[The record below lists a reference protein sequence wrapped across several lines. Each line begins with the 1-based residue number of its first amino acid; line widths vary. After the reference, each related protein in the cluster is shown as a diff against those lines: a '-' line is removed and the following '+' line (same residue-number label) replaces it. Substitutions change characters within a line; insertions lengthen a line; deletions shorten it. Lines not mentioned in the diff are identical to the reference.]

1 MNDIEFESY
10 LIKYVEDSFQETRRK
25 SSKVIINWLWN
36 DYLFDVSERFMI
48 IKNFKDFLEFEKV
61 PEQKFILIGII
72 GKRLYEKLQL
82 HMGKHY
88 IINFNITKFL
98 NILRLSVKVPEKIIP
113 FFSDYSFFSSFI
125 LNLTVKGAKII
136 DYYEFFLKLNY
147 KELFYSNYAVSKHFK
162 KISKIFFLLVDLRPS
177 IRDQLKSFLKEY
189 IKKNLYDNNLK
200 NIDEIFI
207 EVIDNELI
215 DEFFIVLMFFIN
227 LMEMYEDGNKI
238 FELFEEKFECEE
250 FNQLIIFQG
259 KSNELLK
266 IAENFYL
273 FISNTKNFKI
283 MNLIERIFKILK
295 NSKNIELNQTF
306 QNKFSIERYGHFI
319 RNLMDL
325 NGNQIDEIS
334 KKIVISNYH
343 LHYEYLYTF
352 LLISNEFYK
361 KISSNNNFS
370 ENDILKLFGKIN
382 DFEENYSKLV
392 SINLSKIIQSNSDLL
407 RFYNSIEEKINELF
421 KKIKQNKYF
430 DRDIFFQKFETI
442 KTKNIPICILE
453 FNDFNYRYF
462 NIIRNYL
469 NYKYP
474 FVEEKIGIF
483 SESIGIGLNILDFIK
498 IKINKDNYLFKFQE
512 FNNFTNQNF
521 ILSFNKNLSF
531 ELFKYNLLEPL
542 FNKLLESFSTLNI
555 LLYNKESQD
564 CYYYLIYSFEK
575 KREFKI
581 SNLRIKD
588 YTPKKLYINKLEY
601 LNIVI
606 KNPNKWPISISEIK
620 IIFKN
625 QEFDI
630 LKNIYLSSFED
641 FIINTKVSY
650 IDPGSYSI
658 LLVLKYNIVE
668 GNKII
673 YEKIQKL
680 SIPLVVEE
688 TTLQVQKKRKQDN
701 FFDKYV

>member
-36 DYLFDVSERFMI
+36 DYIFDVSKRFMI

-61 PEQKFILIGII
+61 PEKKFTFMGII

-82 HMGKHY
+82 QMGKHF

-98 NILRLSVKVPEKIIP
+98 NILRLSVKVPEKIIA

-125 LNLTVKGAKII
+125 LNLTMKGAKINN
-136 DYYEFFLKLNY
+136 YYEFFFKLNY
-147 KELFYSNYAVSKHFK
+147 EELFYSNYEVSKHFK
-162 KISKIFFLLVDLRPS
+162 NISKVFFLLVDLRPS
-177 IRDQLKSFLKEY
+177 INDQLKSFLNEY
-189 IKKNLYDNNLK
+189 IKKILYDNNLK
-200 NIDEIFI
+200 NFEEIFI
-207 EVIDNELI
+207 EVVNNELI

-227 LMEMYEDGNKI
+227 LMEMNEERNKI
-238 FELFEEKFECEE
+238 FESFEEKIECEE
-250 FNQLIIFQG
+250 FNQLIFFQG

-273 FISNTKNFKI
+273 FISNTKNLKI
-283 MNLIERIFKILK
+283 MNLVERIFEILK
-295 NSKNIELNQTF
+295 NSKNIELDETF
-306 QNKFSIERYGHFI
+306 QNKFSIERYGHYI
-319 RNLMDL
+319 RNLMEL

-343 LHYEYLYTF
+343 LQYEYLYTF
-352 LLISNEFYK
+352 LIISNELYK
-361 KISSNNNFS
+361 KINSNNNFS
-370 ENDILKLFGKIN
+370 ENDILKLFGNIN

-392 SINLSKIIQSNSDLL
+392 SINLSKIIESNSDLL
-407 RFYNSIEEKINELF
+407 RFYNSIEGKVNEFFEKIKHN
-421 KKIKQNKYF
+421 IYF
-430 DRDIFFQKFETI
+430 DKDLFFHKFDNI
-442 KTKNIPICILE
+442 KTKNITICILE

-462 NIIRNYL
+462 NLIRNYL
-469 NYKYP
+469 KYKYP

-483 SESIGIGLNILDFIK
+483 SESIGLNILDFIQ

-512 FNNFTNQNF
+512 FNNFSNQNF

-555 LLYNKESQD
+555 LIYNKESHD
-564 CYYYLIYSFEK
+564 CYYYLIYSLEK

-581 SNLRIKD
+581 YNLRIKD
-588 YTPKKLYINKLEY
+588 HTPKKIYINKLEY

-620 IIFKN
+620 ILFKN

-630 LKNIYLSSFED
+630 LKDIYLSSFED
-641 FIINTKVSY
+641 FNINTKVSY

-658 LLVLKYNIVE
+658 LLLLKYNIME

-688 TTLQVQKKRKQDN
+688 TPLQVQKKRKQDD
-701 FFDKYV
+701 FFNKYV